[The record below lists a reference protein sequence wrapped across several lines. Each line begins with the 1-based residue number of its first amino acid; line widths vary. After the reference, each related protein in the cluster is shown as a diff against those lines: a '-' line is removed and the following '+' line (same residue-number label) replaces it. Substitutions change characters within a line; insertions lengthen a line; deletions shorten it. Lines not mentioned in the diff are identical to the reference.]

1 MSAVEMNEAALMNE
15 RPMAAIVRLRTQS
28 IVFAVVGLVGLL
40 IGYMTQPHELLLQAY
55 LVAFIFWVAVTI
67 GSLAVLMVQHLSG
80 GAWGLFA
87 RRVLEASSRMV
98 PVLAVL
104 FIPIAIN
111 LPVLYP
117 WARPE
122 AANDKI
128 IQEKALYLNTT
139 FFYIRAVI
147 YFVIWGALSYFLNR
161 WSHEQDGEPTRLPGP
176 KDSRFRVLSGPGLVL
191 YMLTITFMSVDW
203 VLSLTPHFSSTIF
216 GILILGGQGLSTMA
230 FTILILAALSKTTP
244 VSRIAKPDLFHD
256 LGKLMLAFVMLWAYF
271 SISQLIIVYQG
282 NLPEEI
288 PYYVTRFGPKYV
300 GLSIMVLLGHFV
312 LPFSLLLSRNFKRR
326 STTLARIAVF
336 VLAMRAVDIIW
347 MIGPMFE
354 QTGAM
359 PILVDFA
366 AVLAMGGIW
375 MAFFFRALG
384 GRSLVAAHD
393 PYFKEAMAHVGH

>member
-1 MSAVEMNEAALMNE
+1 MSGEINEAALMNE
-15 RPMAAIVRLRTQS
+15 RPTADIARLRTRS
-28 IVFAVVGLVGLL
+28 IVLAVVGLVGLL
-40 IGYMTQPHELLLQAY
+40 GGYLTQPHELLLQAY
-55 LVAFIFWVAVTI
+55 LIAFVFWVSVTI
-67 GSLAVLMVQHLSG
+67 GSLAILMVQHLSG

-87 RRVLEASSRMV
+87 RRVLEASTRMV

-104 FIPIAIN
+104 FIPIAMN

-117 WARPE
+117 WARPD
-122 AANDKI
+122 AVNDKI

-147 YFVIWGALSYFLNR
+147 YFVIWGTLAYFLNR
-161 WSHEQDGEPTRLPGP
+161 WSAEQDGEPTRLPGP

-203 VLSLTPHFSSTIF
+203 ILSLQPHFSSTIF

-230 FTILILAALSKTTP
+230 FTILILAALSKTSP
-244 VSRIAKPDLFHD
+244 VARIAKPDLFHD

-271 SISQLIIVYQG
+271 SISQLIIIYQG

-288 PYYVTRFGPKYV
+288 PYYVTRFGGKW
-300 GLSIMVLLGHFV
+300 LAMSIAVLLGHFV
-312 LPFSLLLSRNFKRR
+312 LPFALLLSRNFKRQ
-326 STTLARIAVF
+326 STSLARIAMF
-336 VLAMRAVDIIW
+336 VLAMRVIDIVW
-347 MIGPMFE
+347 MVGPMFD
-354 QTGAM
+354 QPGVM
-359 PILVDFA
+359 PLLVDFA

-375 MAFFFRALG
+375 LAFFFRALG
-384 GRSLVAAHD
+384 GRSLVPAHD